1 MQMKFQQR
9 LTNQGTLIQQLTNE
23 LLKVI
28 TLQNAVD
35 P

>member
-1 MQMKFQQR
+1 MKFQQR

-23 LLKVI
+23 PLKVI
-28 TLQNAVD
+28 TLQNVVD